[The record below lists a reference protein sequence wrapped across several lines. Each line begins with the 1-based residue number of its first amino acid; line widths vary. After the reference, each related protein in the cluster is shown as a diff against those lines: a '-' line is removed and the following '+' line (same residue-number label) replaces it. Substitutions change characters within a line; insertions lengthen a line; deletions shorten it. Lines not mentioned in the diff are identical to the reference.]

1 MIKIVDFA
9 LSKARTTLAL
19 ALVVIIAGAYAR
31 TTLTVASEPNISLPL
46 VSVSVF
52 LDGASPE
59 DASRLIARPLETRLR
74 SVPGIK
80 ELSSSAR
87 LSYAR
92 IVGEFEVGYD
102 IDTALRDIKQAVEEV
117 KFELPAEAEDPQIRE
132 YSFAMFP
139 VMNLSLVGSASM
151 RTKVFF
157 ARELQDRLESIS
169 EVLAADLEGAPDEV
183 LEGLIDKSKMETY
196 GITLSQLYS
205 AIANNNLIIP
215 GGAQDTGSGKFNIE
229 VPSVFETAED
239 VYNIPIKVTQDAVV
253 TLSDIGQINRTF
265 KDFSSYAK
273 VNGEDA
279 VTLEIRM
286 RVGANA
292 IEAKK
297 KILKVKEEFETTIP
311 KNLSIIRTNDDT
323 VWAEVMISELEGN
336 IITAIFLVM
345 ILVIASMGVRVG
357 MLVGLSI
364 PFCFLLT
371 FIILKAL
378 SIEFNFLVMMGL
390 LLGLGML
397 IDGSIV
403 VTEYADRKISEGL
416 NRKEAYR
423 LASKRMF
430 YPIISSTAT
439 TIAAFT
445 PLIFWPGFTGQFM
458 RFLPITVFIVLSSS
472 LVYAMV
478 VTPVVGSLFGQRRS
492 TLVSGE
498 SEQTGEILFDKL
510 SAFYSKALRK
520 FVKNPGETMIAVI
533 MLLWFFGYAMYGNF
547 NKGTMYFADVDPVA
561 AEINVRAR
569 GNFSSQEAKTIMEIV
584 EEKLLNVEHVE
595 NLYMTTGSQWFNS
608 GGDTMARGY
617 MEVTDT
623 QFRDISGNEVFIKAM
638 EATSNI
644 PGVIVEITAEE
655 GGPSFG
661 SPIEL
666 GIFGD
671 NENSV
676 AKTTNIIEDY
686 LLNEVVGLTNIRSTL
701 PYSLIEWKVEVN
713 KQKAAQLG
721 VSIRDVGAL
730 VQMLTNGFQVG
741 EYRPDDSKDEIEI
754 RARFDMENRS
764 LSGIKDLKV
773 NSLNGLIPISTFVKL
788 VPVEN
793 RQSVVRRD
801 GKFFHEIGIAIDKTQ
816 LDSSGQV
823 YLVSDKVQEIDDW
836 LSQQKFDDGISTKFR
851 GMQEETEEVTEFLS
865 IAAVTALALMLIL
878 LVTQFNSFYQST
890 LVLSAVFMSI
900 VGVLVGLLITGK
912 PFSTTMTGISI
923 VALSGIVVNNN
934 IVLIDTFNRLT
945 GEFPNLS
952 REDVIIKTCKQ
963 RLRPILLTTATTIF
977 GLLPLALG
985 ISIDV
990 LGREIVVGSRVV
1002 GWWQNLAS
1010 SIVFGLAFST
1020 ILTLIFTPAALTL
1033 PSRIKSWLEVRFDFI
1048 KSSSEVMN
1056 EKS

>member
-31 TTLTVASEPNISLPL
+31 TTITVASEPNISLPL

-92 IVGEFEVGYD
+92 VIGEFEVGYD

-117 KFELPAEAEDPQIRE
+117 KFELPVEAEDPQIRE

-139 VMNLSLVGSASM
+139 VMNLSLIGSAAM

-157 ARELQDRLESIS
+157 ARELQDRLEAIS
-169 EVLAADLEGAPDEV
+169 EVLAADLEGAPEEV
-183 LEGLIDKSKMETY
+183 LEGVIDKSKMETY

-229 VPSVFETAED
+229 VPSIFETAED
-239 VYNIPIKVTQDAVV
+239 VYNIPIKVTESAVV
-253 TLSDIGQINRTF
+253 TLSDIGEIKRTF
-265 KDFSSYAK
+265 KDYSSFAK

-297 KILKVKEEFETTIP
+297 KILKVKEEFEDNLP
-311 KNLSIIRTNDDT
+311 KNLSIMRTNDET

-371 FIILKAL
+371 FIILKVIGLA
-378 SIEFNFLVMMGL
+378 FNFLVMMGL

-416 NRKEAYR
+416 DRKEAYR

-458 RFLPITVFIVLSSS
+458 RFLPITVFIVLSAS
-472 LVYAMV
+472 LVYAMI
-478 VTPVVGSLFGQRRS
+478 VTPVVGSIFGQRRS

-510 SAFYSKALRK
+510 SGFYSKALNK
-520 FVKNPGETMIAVI
+520 FVKNPGETLIAVL

-547 NKGTMYFADVDPVA
+547 NKGTLYFADVDPVA
-561 AEINVRAR
+561 ADINVRAR
-569 GNFSSQEAKTIMEIV
+569 GNFSSIEAKEIMEIV
-584 EEKLLNVEHVE
+584 EEKILKVEYVE
-595 NLYMTTGSQWFNS
+595 SLYMTTGSQWFNS

-617 MEVTDT
+617 VEVVDT
-623 QFRDISGNEVFIKAM
+623 QLRNISGFEVINKIQRA
-638 EATSNI
+638 ASNI
-644 PGVIVEITAEE
+644 PGVIVEITPEE
-655 GGPSFG
+655 GGPQFG

-671 NENSV
+671 NEESV
-676 AKTTNIIEDY
+676 AKTTEIIEEYMVND
-686 LLNEVVGLTNIRSTL
+686 VVGLTNIRSTL
-701 PYSLIEWKVEVN
+701 PYSLIEWKVEVD

-721 VSIRDVGAL
+721 VSIVDIGAL
-730 VQMLTNGFQVG
+730 VQMLTNGFKVG

-754 RARFDMENRS
+754 RARFDTNNRS
-764 LSGIKDLKV
+764 LSGIEDLKV
-773 NSLNGLIPISTFVKL
+773 NSINGLIPISTFVEL
-788 VPVEN
+788 VPIEN
-793 RQSVVRRD
+793 RQSVVRRN
-801 GKFFHEIGIAIDKTQ
+801 GKFFHEIGVAIDKNVMT
-816 LDSSGQV
+816 SNGQAI
-823 YLVSDKVQEIDDW
+823 LVTDKVEEMGNW
-836 LSQQKFDDGISTKFR
+836 LSKQEFDEGIETKFR
-851 GMQEETEEVTEFLS
+851 GMQEETAEVTEFLS
-865 IAAVTALALMLIL
+865 IAAITALALMLIL

-934 IVLIDTFNRLT
+934 IVLIDTFNRLKS
-945 GEFPNLS
+945 EFPNLTI
-952 REDVIIKTCKQ
+952 EDVVMKTCKQ

-985 ISIDV
+985 VSIDV
-990 LGREIVVGSRVV
+990 IGRELIVGSRVV

-1020 ILTLIFTPAALTL
+1020 ILTLIFTPAALIL
-1033 PSRIKSWLEVRFDFI
+1033 PSRIKSWLQNRFDFL
-1048 KSSSEVMN
+1048 KS
-1056 EKS
+1056 

>member
-31 TTLTVASEPNISLPL
+31 TTITVASEPNISLPL

-92 IVGEFEVGYD
+92 VIGEFEVGYD

-117 KFELPAEAEDPQIRE
+117 KFELPVEAEDPQIRE

-139 VMNLSLVGSASM
+139 VMNLSLIGSAAM

-157 ARELQDRLESIS
+157 ARELQDRLEAIS
-169 EVLAADLEGAPDEV
+169 EVLAADLEGAPEEV
-183 LEGLIDKSKMETY
+183 LEGVIDKSKMETY

-229 VPSVFETAED
+229 VPSIFETAED
-239 VYNIPIKVTQDAVV
+239 VYNIPIKVTESAVV
-253 TLSDIGQINRTF
+253 TLSDIGEIKRTF
-265 KDFSSYAK
+265 KDYSSFAK

-297 KILKVKEEFETTIP
+297 KILKVKEEFEDNLP
-311 KNLSIIRTNDDT
+311 KNLSIMRTNDET

-371 FIILKAL
+371 FIILKVIGL
-378 SIEFNFLVMMGL
+378 EFNFLVMMGL

-416 NRKEAYR
+416 DRKEAYR

-458 RFLPITVFIVLSSS
+458 RFLPITVFIVLSAS
-472 LVYAMV
+472 LVYAMI
-478 VTPVVGSLFGQRRS
+478 VTPVVGSIFGQRRS

-510 SAFYSKALRK
+510 SGFYSKALNK
-520 FVKNPGETMIAVI
+520 FVKNPGETLIAVL

-547 NKGTMYFADVDPVA
+547 NKGTLYFADVDPVA
-561 AEINVRAR
+561 ADINVRAR
-569 GNFSSQEAKTIMEIV
+569 GNFSSIEAKEIMEIV
-584 EEKLLNVEHVE
+584 EQKILKVEYVE
-595 NLYMTTGSQWFNS
+595 SLYMTTGSQWFNS

-617 MEVTDT
+617 VEVVDT
-623 QFRDISGNEVFIKAM
+623 QLRNISGFEVINKIQRA
-638 EATSNI
+638 ASNI
-644 PGVIVEITAEE
+644 PGVIVEITPEE
-655 GGPSFG
+655 GGPQFG

-671 NENSV
+671 NEESV
-676 AKTTNIIEDY
+676 AKTTEIIEEYMVND
-686 LLNEVVGLTNIRSTL
+686 VVGLTNIRSTL
-701 PYSLIEWKVEVN
+701 PYSLIEWKVEVD

-721 VSIRDVGAL
+721 VSIVDIGAL
-730 VQMLTNGFQVG
+730 VQMLTNGFKVG

-754 RARFDMENRS
+754 RARFDTNNRS
-764 LSGIKDLKV
+764 LSGIEDLKV
-773 NSLNGLIPISTFVKL
+773 NSINGLIPISTFVEL
-788 VPVEN
+788 VPIEN
-793 RQSVVRRD
+793 RQSVVRRN
-801 GKFFHEIGIAIDKTQ
+801 GKFFHEIGVAIDKNVTT
-816 LDSSGQV
+816 SNGQAI
-823 YLVSDKVQEIDDW
+823 LVTDKVEEMGNW
-836 LSQQKFDDGISTKFR
+836 LSKQEFDEGIETKFR
-851 GMQEETEEVTEFLS
+851 GMQEETAEVTEFLS
-865 IAAVTALALMLIL
+865 IAAITALALMLIL

-934 IVLIDTFNRLT
+934 IVLIDTFNRLKS
-945 GEFPNLS
+945 EFPNLTI
-952 REDVIIKTCKQ
+952 EDVVMKTCKQ

-985 ISIDV
+985 VSIDV
-990 LGREIVVGSRVV
+990 IGRELVVGSRVV

-1020 ILTLIFTPAALTL
+1020 ILTLIFTPAALIL
-1033 PSRIKSWLEVRFDFI
+1033 PSRIKYWLQNRFDFL
-1048 KSSSEVMN
+1048 KS
-1056 EKS
+1056 

>member
-31 TTLTVASEPNISLPL
+31 TTITVASEPNISLPL

-92 IVGEFEVGYD
+92 VIGEFEVGYD

-117 KFELPAEAEDPQIRE
+117 KFELPVEAEDPQIRE

-139 VMNLSLVGSASM
+139 VMNLSLIGSAAM

-157 ARELQDRLESIS
+157 ARELQDRLEAIS
-169 EVLAADLEGAPDEV
+169 EVLAADLEGAPEEV
-183 LEGLIDKSKMETY
+183 LEGVIDKSKMETY

-229 VPSVFETAED
+229 VPSIFETAED
-239 VYNIPIKVTQDAVV
+239 VYNIPIKVTESAVV
-253 TLSDIGQINRTF
+253 TLSDIGEIKRTF
-265 KDFSSYAK
+265 KDYSSFAK

-297 KILKVKEEFETTIP
+297 KILKVKEEFEDNLP
-311 KNLSIIRTNDDT
+311 KNLSIMRTNDET

-371 FIILKAL
+371 FIILKVIGL
-378 SIEFNFLVMMGL
+378 EFNFLVMMGL

-416 NRKEAYR
+416 DRKEAYR

-458 RFLPITVFIVLSSS
+458 RFLPITVFIVLSAS
-472 LVYAMV
+472 LVYAMI
-478 VTPVVGSLFGQRRS
+478 VTPVVGSIFGQRRS

-510 SAFYSKALRK
+510 SGFYSKALNK
-520 FVKNPGETMIAVI
+520 FVKNPGETLIAVL

-547 NKGTMYFADVDPVA
+547 NKGTLYFADVDPVA
-561 AEINVRAR
+561 ADINVRAR
-569 GNFSSQEAKTIMEIV
+569 GNFSSIEAKEIMEIV
-584 EEKLLNVEHVE
+584 EQKILKVEYVE
-595 NLYMTTGSQWFNS
+595 SLYMTTGSQWFNS

-617 MEVTDT
+617 VEVVDT
-623 QFRDISGNEVFIKAM
+623 QLRNISGFEVINKIQRA
-638 EATSNI
+638 ASNI
-644 PGVIVEITAEE
+644 PGVIVEITPEE
-655 GGPSFG
+655 GGPQFG

-671 NENSV
+671 NEESV
-676 AKTTNIIEDY
+676 AKTTEIIEEYMVND
-686 LLNEVVGLTNIRSTL
+686 VVGLTNIRSTL
-701 PYSLIEWKVEVN
+701 PYSLIEWKVEVD

-721 VSIRDVGAL
+721 VSIVDIGAL
-730 VQMLTNGFQVG
+730 VQMLTNGFKVG

-754 RARFDMENRS
+754 RARFDTNNRS
-764 LSGIKDLKV
+764 LSGIEDLKV
-773 NSLNGLIPISTFVKL
+773 NSINGLIPISTFVDL
-788 VPVEN
+788 VPIEN
-793 RQSVVRRD
+793 RQSVVRRN
-801 GKFFHEIGIAIDKTQ
+801 GKFFHEIGVAIDKNVTT
-816 LDSSGQV
+816 SNGQAI
-823 YLVSDKVQEIDDW
+823 LVTDKVEEMGNW
-836 LSQQKFDDGISTKFR
+836 LSKQEFDEGIETKFR
-851 GMQEETEEVTEFLS
+851 GMQEETAEVTAFLS
-865 IAAVTALALMLIL
+865 IAAITALALMLIL

-934 IVLIDTFNRLT
+934 IVLIDTFNRLRS
-945 GEFPNLS
+945 EFPNLTI
-952 REDVIIKTCKQ
+952 EDVVMKTCKQ

-985 ISIDV
+985 VSIDV
-990 LGREIVVGSRVV
+990 IGRELIVGSRVV

-1020 ILTLIFTPAALTL
+1020 ILTLIFTPAALIL
-1033 PSRIKSWLEVRFDFI
+1033 PSRIKSWLQNRFDFL
-1048 KSSSEVMN
+1048 KS
-1056 EKS
+1056 

>member
-31 TTLTVASEPNISLPL
+31 TTITVASEPNISLPL

-52 LDGASPE
+52 LDGAAPE

-92 IVGEFEVGYD
+92 VIGEFEVGYD

-117 KFELPAEAEDPQIRE
+117 KFELPVEAEDPQIRE

-139 VMNLSLVGSASM
+139 VMNLSLIGSAAM

-157 ARELQDRLESIS
+157 ARELQDRLEAIS
-169 EVLAADLEGAPDEV
+169 EVLAADLEGAPEEV
-183 LEGLIDKSKMETY
+183 LEGVIDKSKMETY

-229 VPSVFETAED
+229 VPSIFETAED
-239 VYNIPIKVTQDAVV
+239 VYNIPIKVTESAVV
-253 TLSDIGQINRTF
+253 TLSDIGEIKRTF
-265 KDFSSYAK
+265 KDYSSFAK

-297 KILKVKEEFETTIP
+297 KILKVKEEFEDNLP
-311 KNLSIIRTNDDT
+311 KNLSIMRTNDET

-371 FIILKAL
+371 FIILKVIGL
-378 SIEFNFLVMMGL
+378 EFNFLVMMGL

-416 NRKEAYR
+416 DRKEAYR

-458 RFLPITVFIVLSSS
+458 RFLPITVFIVLSAS
-472 LVYAMV
+472 LVYAMI
-478 VTPVVGSLFGQRRS
+478 VTPVVGSIFGQRRS

-510 SAFYSKALRK
+510 SGFYSKALNK
-520 FVKNPGETMIAVI
+520 FVKNPGETLIAVL

-547 NKGTMYFADVDPVA
+547 NKGTLYFADVDPVA
-561 AEINVRAR
+561 ADINVRAR
-569 GNFSSQEAKTIMEIV
+569 GNFSSIEAKEIMEIV
-584 EEKLLNVEHVE
+584 EQKILKVEYVE
-595 NLYMTTGSQWFNS
+595 SLYMTTGSQWFNS

-617 MEVTDT
+617 VEVVDT
-623 QFRDISGNEVFIKAM
+623 QLRNISGFEVINKIQRA
-638 EATSNI
+638 ASNI
-644 PGVIVEITAEE
+644 PGVIVEITPEE
-655 GGPSFG
+655 GGPQFG

-666 GIFGD
+666 GIFGE
-671 NENSV
+671 NEESV
-676 AKTTNIIEDY
+676 AKTTEIIEEYMVND
-686 LLNEVVGLTNIRSTL
+686 VVGLTNIRSTL
-701 PYSLIEWKVEVN
+701 PYSLIEWKVEVD

-721 VSIRDVGAL
+721 VSIVDIGAL
-730 VQMLTNGFQVG
+730 VQMLTNGFKVG

-754 RARFDMENRS
+754 RARFDTNNRS
-764 LSGIKDLKV
+764 LSGIEDLKV
-773 NSLNGLIPISTFVKL
+773 NSINGLIPISTFVEL
-788 VPVEN
+788 VPIEN
-793 RQSVVRRD
+793 RQSVVRRN
-801 GKFFHEIGIAIDKTQ
+801 GKFFHEIGVAIDKNVTT
-816 LDSSGQV
+816 SNGQAI
-823 YLVSDKVQEIDDW
+823 LVTDKVEEMGNW
-836 LSQQKFDDGISTKFR
+836 LSKQEFDEGIETKFR
-851 GMQEETEEVTEFLS
+851 GMQEETAEVTEFLS
-865 IAAVTALALMLIL
+865 IAAITALALMLIL

-934 IVLIDTFNRLT
+934 IVLIDTFNRLKS
-945 GEFPNLS
+945 EFPNLTI
-952 REDVIIKTCKQ
+952 EDVVMKTCKQ

-985 ISIDV
+985 VSIDV
-990 LGREIVVGSRVV
+990 IGRELIVGSRVV

-1020 ILTLIFTPAALTL
+1020 ILTLIFTPAALIL
-1033 PSRIKSWLEVRFDFI
+1033 PSRIKSWLQNRFDFL
-1048 KSSSEVMN
+1048 KS
-1056 EKS
+1056 

>member
-31 TTLTVASEPNISLPL
+31 TTITVASEPNISLPL

-92 IVGEFEVGYD
+92 VIGEFEVGYD

-117 KFELPAEAEDPQIRE
+117 KFELPVEAEDPQIRE

-139 VMNLSLVGSASM
+139 VMNLSLIGSAAM

-157 ARELQDRLESIS
+157 ARELQDRLEAIS
-169 EVLAADLEGAPDEV
+169 EVLAADLEGAPEEV
-183 LEGLIDKSKMETY
+183 LEGVIDKSKMETY

-229 VPSVFETAED
+229 VPSIFETAED
-239 VYNIPIKVTQDAVV
+239 VYNIPIKVTESAVV
-253 TLSDIGQINRTF
+253 TLSDIGEIKRTF
-265 KDFSSYAK
+265 KDYSSFAK

-297 KILKVKEEFETTIP
+297 KILKVKEEFEDNLP
-311 KNLSIIRTNDDT
+311 KNLSIMRTNDET

-371 FIILKAL
+371 FIILKVIGL
-378 SIEFNFLVMMGL
+378 EFNFLVMMGL

-416 NRKEAYR
+416 DRKEAYR

-445 PLIFWPGFTGQFM
+445 PLIFWPGFTGQFI
-458 RFLPITVFIVLSSS
+458 RFLPITVFIVLSAS
-472 LVYAMV
+472 LVYAMI
-478 VTPVVGSLFGQRRS
+478 VTPVVGSIFGQRRS

-510 SAFYSKALRK
+510 SGFYSKALNK
-520 FVKNPGETMIAVI
+520 FVKNPGETLIAVL

-547 NKGTMYFADVDPVA
+547 NKGTLYFADVDPVA
-561 AEINVRAR
+561 ADINVRAR
-569 GNFSSQEAKTIMEIV
+569 GNFSSIEAKEIMEIV
-584 EEKLLNVEHVE
+584 EQKILKVEYVE
-595 NLYMTTGSQWFNS
+595 SLYMTTGSQWFNS

-617 MEVTDT
+617 VEVVDT
-623 QFRDISGNEVFIKAM
+623 QLRNISGFEVINKIQRA
-638 EATSNI
+638 ASNI
-644 PGVIVEITAEE
+644 PGVIVEITPEE
-655 GGPSFG
+655 GGPQFG

-666 GIFGD
+666 GIFGE
-671 NENSV
+671 NEESV
-676 AKTTNIIEDY
+676 AKTTEIIEDY
-686 LLNEVVGLTNIRSTL
+686 MVNDVVGLTNIRSTL
-701 PYSLIEWKVEVN
+701 PYSLIEWKVEVD

-721 VSIRDVGAL
+721 VSIVDIGAL
-730 VQMLTNGFQVG
+730 VQMLTNGFKVG

-754 RARFDMENRS
+754 RARFDTNNRS
-764 LSGIKDLKV
+764 LSGIEDLKV
-773 NSLNGLIPISTFVKL
+773 NSINGLIPISTFVEL
-788 VPVEN
+788 VPIEN
-793 RQSVVRRD
+793 RQSVVRRN
-801 GKFFHEIGIAIDKTQ
+801 GKFFHEIGVAIDKNVTT
-816 LDSSGQV
+816 SNGQAI
-823 YLVSDKVQEIDDW
+823 LVTDKVEEMGNW
-836 LSQQKFDDGISTKFR
+836 LSKQEFDEGIETKFR
-851 GMQEETEEVTEFLS
+851 GMQEETAEVTEFLS
-865 IAAVTALALMLIL
+865 IAAITALALMLIL

-934 IVLIDTFNRLT
+934 IVLIDTFNRLKS
-945 GEFPNLS
+945 EFPNLTI
-952 REDVIIKTCKQ
+952 EDVVMKTCKQ

-985 ISIDV
+985 VSIDV
-990 LGREIVVGSRVV
+990 IGRELVVGSRVV

-1020 ILTLIFTPAALTL
+1020 ILTLIFTPAALIL
-1033 PSRIKSWLEVRFDFI
+1033 PSRIKYWLQNRFDFL
-1048 KSSSEVMN
+1048 KS
-1056 EKS
+1056 

>member
-31 TTLTVASEPNISLPL
+31 TTITVASEPNISLPL

-92 IVGEFEVGYD
+92 VIGEFEVGYD

-117 KFELPAEAEDPQIRE
+117 KFELPVEAEDPQIRE

-139 VMNLSLVGSASM
+139 VMNLSLIGSAAM

-157 ARELQDRLESIS
+157 ARELQDRLEAIS
-169 EVLAADLEGAPDEV
+169 EVLAADLEGAPEEV
-183 LEGLIDKSKMETY
+183 LEGVIDKSKMETY

-229 VPSVFETAED
+229 VPSIFETAED
-239 VYNIPIKVTQDAVV
+239 VYNIPIKVTESAVV
-253 TLSDIGQINRTF
+253 TLSDIGEIKRTF
-265 KDFSSYAK
+265 KDYSSFAK

-297 KILKVKEEFETTIP
+297 KILKVKEEFEDNLP
-311 KNLSIIRTNDDT
+311 KNLSIMRTNDET

-371 FIILKAL
+371 FIILKVIGL
-378 SIEFNFLVMMGL
+378 EFNFLVMMGL

-416 NRKEAYR
+416 DRKEAYR

-458 RFLPITVFIVLSSS
+458 RFLPITVFIVLSAS
-472 LVYAMV
+472 LVYAMI
-478 VTPVVGSLFGQRRS
+478 VTPVVGSIFGQRRS

-510 SAFYSKALRK
+510 SGFYSKALNK
-520 FVKNPGETMIAVI
+520 FVKNPGETLIAVL

-547 NKGTMYFADVDPVA
+547 NKGTLYFADVDPVA
-561 AEINVRAR
+561 ADINVRAR
-569 GNFSSQEAKTIMEIV
+569 GNFSSIEAKEIMEIV
-584 EEKLLNVEHVE
+584 EQKILKVEYVE
-595 NLYMTTGSQWFNS
+595 SLYMTTGSQWFNS

-617 MEVTDT
+617 VEVVDT
-623 QFRDISGNEVFIKAM
+623 QLRNISGFEVINKIQRA
-638 EATSNI
+638 ASNI
-644 PGVIVEITAEE
+644 PGVIVEITPEE
-655 GGPSFG
+655 GGPQFG

-666 GIFGD
+666 GIFGE
-671 NENSV
+671 NEESV
-676 AKTTNIIEDY
+676 AKTTEIIEEYMVND
-686 LLNEVVGLTNIRSTL
+686 VVGLTNIRSTL
-701 PYSLIEWKVEVN
+701 PYSLIEWKVEVD

-721 VSIRDVGAL
+721 VSIVDIGAL
-730 VQMLTNGFQVG
+730 VQMLTNGFKVG

-754 RARFDMENRS
+754 RARFDTNNRS
-764 LSGIKDLKV
+764 LSGIEDLKV
-773 NSLNGLIPISTFVKL
+773 NSINGLIPISTFVEL
-788 VPVEN
+788 VPIEN
-793 RQSVVRRD
+793 RQSVVRRN
-801 GKFFHEIGIAIDKTQ
+801 GKFFHEIGVAIDKNVTT
-816 LDSSGQV
+816 SNGQAI
-823 YLVSDKVQEIDDW
+823 LVTDKVEEMGNW
-836 LSQQKFDDGISTKFR
+836 LSKQEFDEGIETKFR
-851 GMQEETEEVTEFLS
+851 GMQEETAEVTAFLS
-865 IAAVTALALMLIL
+865 IAAITALALMLIL

-934 IVLIDTFNRLT
+934 IVLIDTFNRLKS
-945 GEFPNLS
+945 EFPNLTI
-952 REDVIIKTCKQ
+952 EDVVMKTCKQ

-985 ISIDV
+985 VSIDV
-990 LGREIVVGSRVV
+990 IGRELIVGSRVV
-1002 GWWQNLAS
+1002 GMWQNLAS

-1020 ILTLIFTPAALTL
+1020 ILTLIFTPAALIL
-1033 PSRIKSWLEVRFDFI
+1033 PSRIKSWLQNRFDFL
-1048 KSSSEVMN
+1048 KS
-1056 EKS
+1056 

>member
-1 MIKIVDFA
+1 
-9 LSKARTTLAL
+9 
-19 ALVVIIAGAYAR
+19 
-31 TTLTVASEPNISLPL
+31 
-46 VSVSVF
+46 
-52 LDGASPE
+52 
-59 DASRLIARPLETRLR
+59 
-74 SVPGIK
+74 
-80 ELSSSAR
+80 
-87 LSYAR
+87 
-92 IVGEFEVGYD
+92 
-102 IDTALRDIKQAVEEV
+102 
-117 KFELPAEAEDPQIRE
+117 
-132 YSFAMFP
+132 
-139 VMNLSLVGSASM
+139 
-151 RTKVFF
+151 
-157 ARELQDRLESIS
+157 
-169 EVLAADLEGAPDEV
+169 
-183 LEGLIDKSKMETY
+183 METY

-229 VPSVFETAED
+229 VPSIFETAED
-239 VYNIPIKVTQDAVV
+239 VYNIPIKVTESAVV
-253 TLSDIGQINRTF
+253 TLSDIGEIKRTF
-265 KDFSSYAK
+265 KDYSSFAK

-297 KILKVKEEFETTIP
+297 KILKVKDEFEDNLP
-311 KNLSIIRTNDDT
+311 KNLSIMRTNDET

-371 FIILKAL
+371 FIILKVIGL
-378 SIEFNFLVMMGL
+378 EFNFLVMMGL

-416 NRKEAYR
+416 DRKEAYR

-458 RFLPITVFIVLSSS
+458 RFLPITVFIVLSAS
-472 LVYAMV
+472 LVYAMI
-478 VTPVVGSLFGQRRS
+478 VTPVVGSIFGQRRS

-510 SAFYSKALRK
+510 SGFYSKALNK
-520 FVKNPGETMIAVI
+520 FVKNPGETLIAVL

-547 NKGTMYFADVDPVA
+547 NKGTLYFADVDPVA
-561 AEINVRAR
+561 ADINVRAR
-569 GNFSSQEAKTIMEIV
+569 GNFSSIEAKEIMEIV
-584 EEKLLNVEHVE
+584 EQKILKVEYVE
-595 NLYMTTGSQWFNS
+595 SLYMTTGSQWFNS

-617 MEVTDT
+617 VEVVDT
-623 QFRDISGNEVFIKAM
+623 QLRNISGFEVINKIQRA
-638 EATSNI
+638 ASNI
-644 PGVIVEITAEE
+644 PGVIVEITPEE
-655 GGPSFG
+655 GGPQFG

-671 NENSV
+671 NEESV
-676 AKTTNIIEDY
+676 AKTTEIIEEYMVND
-686 LLNEVVGLTNIRSTL
+686 VVGLTNIRSTL
-701 PYSLIEWKVEVN
+701 PYSLIEWKVEVD

-721 VSIRDVGAL
+721 VSIVDIGAL
-730 VQMLTNGFQVG
+730 VQMLTNGFKVG

-754 RARFDMENRS
+754 RARFDTNNRS
-764 LSGIKDLKV
+764 LSGIEDLKV
-773 NSLNGLIPISTFVKL
+773 NSINGLIPISTFVEL
-788 VPVEN
+788 VPIEN
-793 RQSVVRRD
+793 RQSVVRRN
-801 GKFFHEIGIAIDKTQ
+801 GKFFHEIGVAIDKNVTT
-816 LDSSGQV
+816 SNGQAI
-823 YLVSDKVQEIDDW
+823 LVTDKVEEMGNW
-836 LSQQKFDDGISTKFR
+836 LSKQEFDEGIETKFR
-851 GMQEETEEVTEFLS
+851 GMQEETAEVTEFLS
-865 IAAVTALALMLIL
+865 IAAITALALMLIL

-934 IVLIDTFNRLT
+934 IVLIDTFNRLRS
-945 GEFPNLS
+945 EFPNLTI
-952 REDVIIKTCKQ
+952 EDVVMKTCKQ

-985 ISIDV
+985 VSIDV
-990 LGREIVVGSRVV
+990 IGRELIVGSRVV

-1020 ILTLIFTPAALTL
+1020 ILTLIFTPAALIL
-1033 PSRIKSWLEVRFDFI
+1033 PSRIKSWLQNRFDFL
-1048 KSSSEVMN
+1048 KS
-1056 EKS
+1056 